1 MTMVGR
7 RNATLLCDSQ
17 LPRPLCVESLHAHF
31 DASWRPNEPSRIYV
45 GLPPERP
52 WRGPRRRVTSRSE
65 KHAAR
70 WLPASWEGHAYAM
83 ERRVSVS
90 SAAWFLRLSLIA
102 TGNARA
108 AGYPDHPVRIIV
120 GYPAG
125 GSTDIVARI
134 IGNWLS
140 QKLGQQFIVE
150 NKPGAGNNIGTE
162 LVTKAAPDGYTL
174 LLVNPA
180 NTINATLYKKLNFV
194 FLRDIDP
201 VANVIQ
207 VPNVME
213 VNPSVPVKTVA
224 EFIAYVKANPD
235 KINVASSGNGTSIHL
250 SGELFKMM
258 TGVKMTH
265 VPYKGSAPMLTDLLG
280 GQVQVTFDNLPS
292 SIAHIRA
299 GKLRALAVTTAK
311 RSPELPDVPT
321 VADTV
326 PGLRSRRLLRL
337 RRAAWDAEG
346 DRRSAQQGDQR
357 GAQGSRHP
365 GQAQGSRRHS
375 GARLAGRFR
384 QVPRQRNRQMGK
396 GCARRQSVDPV
407 TLDCSGRSPL

>member
-1 MTMVGR
+1 MRWTIGALSR
-7 RNATLLCDSQ
+7 FLLAC
-17 LPRPLCVESLHAHF
+17 LGVALL
-31 DASWRPNEPSRIYV
+31 
-45 GLPPERP
+45 GM
-52 WRGPRRRVTSRSE
+52 SE
-65 KHAAR
+65 
-70 WLPASWEGHAYAM
+70 G
-83 ERRVSVS
+83 
-90 SAAWFLRLSLIA
+90 
-102 TGNARA
+102 RA
-108 AGYPDHPVRIIV
+108 AGYPDHTVRIIV

-162 LVTKAAPDGYTL
+162 LAARAAPDGYTL
-174 LLVNPA
+174 FLINPA

-213 VNPSVPVKTVA
+213 VNPSVPVKTVK
-224 EFIAYVKANPD
+224 EFIDYVKANPD

-265 VPYKGSAPMLTDLLG
+265 IPYKGSAPMLTDLLG

-292 SIAHIRA
+292 SIAHIKA
-299 GKLRALAVTTAK
+299 GKLRALAVTTAV

-321 VADTV
+321 VAETV
-326 PGLRSRRLLRL
+326 PGYEAVAFFGIGTTHGSPMEIVDLLNKEINSAL
-337 RRAAWDAEG
+337 KDPGILAKLKDLGGIPAPGTPEEFGKFLAAETAKWEKVVHAANL
-346 DRRSAQQGDQR
+346 SIQ
-357 GAQGSRHP
+357 
-365 GQAQGSRRHS
+365 
-375 GARLAGRFR
+375 
-384 QVPRQRNRQMGK
+384 
-396 GCARRQSVDPV
+396 
-407 TLDCSGRSPL
+407 

>member
-1 MTMVGR
+1 MNDVPPPRDVVQVITVL
-7 RNATLLCDSQ
+7 ATTTQ
-17 LPRPLCVESLHAHF
+17 WESIRMNRL
-31 DASWRPNEPSRIYV
+31 V
-45 GLPPERP
+45 GLII
-52 WRGPRRRVTSRSE
+52 GAAIALVCSTLFAVT
-65 KHAAR
+65 
-70 WLPASWEGHAYAM
+70 
-83 ERRVSVS
+83 
-90 SAAWFLRLSLIA
+90 
-102 TGNARA
+102 NANA
-108 AGYPDHPVRIIV
+108 LDYPTHPVRIIV

-140 QKLGQQFIVE
+140 NKLGQQFVVE

-180 NTINATLYKKLNFV
+180 NTINASLYKKLNFV
-194 FLRDIDP
+194 FLRDIDA

-213 VNPSVPVKTVA
+213 VNPQVPAKTVA

-235 KINVASSGNGTSIHL
+235 KINLASSGNGTSIHL

-258 TGVKMTH
+258 TGLKMTH
-265 VPYKGSAPMLTDLLG
+265 IPYKGSAPMLTDLLG

-299 GKLRALAVTTAK
+299 GKLRALAVTTAQ

-321 VADTV
+321 VAETV
-326 PGLRSRRLLRL
+326 PGYEAVAFFGFGAPHGTPKEIVELLNKEINL
-337 RRAAWDAEG
+337 AIDDAGIQAKLKDLGGIPVPGTPGDFGKFLASETAKWEKVVHAANL
-346 DRRSAQQGDQR
+346 SIQ
-357 GAQGSRHP
+357 
-365 GQAQGSRRHS
+365 
-375 GARLAGRFR
+375 
-384 QVPRQRNRQMGK
+384 
-396 GCARRQSVDPV
+396 
-407 TLDCSGRSPL
+407 